1 MAKYI
6 INVTSSKCVEVSRP
20 NSSILVFKIPY
31 GIVKAKTYD
40 VKIENRFIVY
50 ILHNKN
56 SNGKDSIYV
65 GKSKNGLDNRPQAH
79 NNKSESWTDC
89 YILTTFKERTFLND
103 GTIQYIENAL
113 KHIIDD
119 NEASYAN
126 TTIQTAENTANSTD
140 EEFCKEYIEEVKEMM
155 YLLGLNLHPQDVF
168 MTNTKQKRNKEPY
181 KISNDKMQNLFDNLY
196 NTIKNNVNSD
206 IKQEST
212 ARYIKLQLDDM
223 ILCNIENTT
232 TELKIVFNAK
242 KGKLED
248 PSRALEDVSNIGTHG
263 SGDYRI
269 SISDNS
275 KFDIVC
281 DFLNQIINL

>member
-140 EEFCKEYIEEVKEMM
+140 EEFCKEYIEEVKEMELSGFEFIKCGKFDAHSM
-155 YLLGLNLHPQDVF
+155 RESKKTDEYIQFVNE
-168 MTNTKQKRNKEPY
+168 T
-181 KISNDKMQNLFDNLY
+181 QNLFD
-196 NTIKNNVNSD
+196 KN
-206 IKQEST
+206 
-212 ARYIKLQLDDM
+212 
-223 ILCNIENTT
+223 
-232 TELKIVFNAK
+232 F
-242 KGKLED
+242 
-248 PSRALEDVSNIGTHG
+248 
-263 SGDYRI
+263 
-269 SISDNS
+269 
-275 KFDIVC
+275 
-281 DFLNQIINL
+281 NQISKNGRYYFTK